1 MPTQQTLCETANLPS
16 PQEKLVDEGPNYNGY
31 HYVTPANDSLR
42 SEIINS
48 LVDNLNKSG
57 VSKFK
62 NKFAKDFCDGTSLR

>member
-1 MPTQQTLCETANLPS
+1 MPTQQTLCAAANLPS

-48 LVDNLNKSG
+48 FVDNLNKAG

-62 NKFAKDFCDGTSLR
+62 NKFAKDFCDGTCFT